1 MLLTLPE
8 EVRQLLRLVQ
18 HHLFMIYRNDD
29 DEFYFSFSEG
39 MIAEKFSIHTRFV
52 KNRTLTSIFTEATYA
67 EFLPNIMTAF
77 SGESVQFEAQY
88 KDRMMLISLEPVQR
102 GSTIVEI
109 MGSAFDITMQKKAEE
124 ELRVALEQER
134 QLNILKSRFV
144 QTVSHEF
151 RTPLAGISISSEL
164 LEHYFDKMD
173 SQLRLNTLQS
183 IRYRTV
189 ELTTLIDDLLTQSS
203 AESLSALYQPI
214 HVDPKIVCEDLLQD
228 FLSLLSTPTHRI
240 ELTADSYLPYVA
252 WDKRLIKH
260 IFRNLLTNGM
270 KYSSEGSVI
279 SVDLRFRD
287 NQLVVEVSDQGA
299 GISQEDL
306 PHVFTAFYRSKRTE
320 KIKGTG
326 LGLTIVKEFVEMH
339 SGYLHI
345 HSEIGIGTTVSVYFP
360 SIIDA
365 TIDA

>member
-39 MIAEKFSIHTRFV
+39 MIAEKFSIHTRYV
-52 KNRTLTSIFTEATYA
+52 KNRTLTSIFTKATYSV
-67 EFLPNIMTAF
+67 FLPNIMTAF
-77 SGESVQFEAQY
+77 SGQSVQFEAQY
-88 KDRMMLISLEPVQR
+88 KDSTMLISLEPVHR

-109 MGSAFDITMQKKAEE
+109 MGSAFDITMQKQAEE
-124 ELRVALEQER
+124 ELRIALDQEK
-134 QLNILKSRFV
+134 QLNILKSRFI

-173 SQLRLNTLQS
+173 YQLRLQTLQS
-183 IRYRTV
+183 IRYRTA

-203 AESLSALYQPI
+203 AESLSALYQPM
-214 HVDPKIVCEDLLQD
+214 HVDPRIVCEELLQD
-228 FLSLLSTPTHRI
+228 FVSLLRTPTHAI
-240 ELTADSYLPYVA
+240 ELSADPYLPYVV

-260 IFRNLLTNGM
+260 IVRNLLTNGM

-279 SVDLRFRD
+279 SVNLRLRE
-287 NQLVVEVSDQGA
+287 NQLVLEVCDQGA
-299 GISQEDL
+299 GIAQEDL
-306 PHVFTAFYRSKRTE
+306 PHVCTAYYRSKRTE

-339 SGYLHI
+339 KGNLHI
-345 HSEIGIGTTVSVYFP
+345 HSEIDRGTTVSVYFP
-360 SIIDA
+360 ICIEAGIDV
-365 TIDA
+365 